1 MKGFVYV
8 KPGVTLTIEAGTVI
22 KGISV
27 SSGEKAASLI
37 IEPGAKIMAE
47 GTVDKPIVFTSDK
60 EPGKRATGDWGG
72 LIICGNARVN
82 QTKKTGYR
90 GWTRNGIW

>member
-1 MKGFVYV
+1 M
-8 KPGVTLTIEAGTVI
+8 TIEAGTVI

-82 QTKKTGYR
+82 QTSSHVFLSSLHMV
-90 GWTRNGIW
+90 TRPPMNLMVKALVS